1 MPLSLQ
7 GTRELLCT
15 HVPGRRN
22 TAQAHGPAACTPLA
36 RSPRTPR
43 VPPRHRRAP
52 HQGDVDPPELAPQLA
67 VDLQQNFLDDAPQ
80 LAGLARQGLHVD
92 DLQEEE
98 ERGGKKKKKKRLEEP
113 PRALGLLRP
122 APTCEGTGVCTQHSF
137 LMALYKSSLLLL
149 VMQSSSCTLSC
160 SGAQRGERP
169 EHHPPGTPPFFQGLP
184 NPWRTPRVP
193 PRCPKGLGWS

>member
-22 TAQAHGPAACTPLA
+22 TAQAHAPAACTPLA

-92 DLQEEE
+92 DLQKEE
-98 ERGGKKKKKKRLEEP
+98 ERGGKKKKK
-113 PRALGLLRP
+113 
-122 APTCEGTGVCTQHSF
+122 
-137 LMALYKSSLLLL
+137 
-149 VMQSSSCTLSC
+149 
-160 SGAQRGERP
+160 RGWRSHP
-169 EHHPPGTPPFFQGLP
+169 GGWGCFVLHPPARAPGSARSTA
-184 NPWRTPRVP
+184 
-193 PRCPKGLGWS
+193 S